1 MDLSWLSHSLIEKEP
16 TWQAMEQSLLLE
28 NEHILPGIFM
38 KNFVTYKQVTEFLP
52 DPKRALLV
60 SSVLEFR
67 GVLDH
72 RALESQSAWE
82 S

>member
-1 MDLSWLSHSLIEKEP
+1 MAEP
-16 TWQAMEQSLLLE
+16 QSYRKGAKMAGDRAQSLLLE
-28 NEHILPGIFM
+28 NENILPGIFM
-38 KNFVTYKQVTEFLP
+38 KNFVTYKQVTELLP
-52 DPKRALLV
+52 DPKRALLG

-72 RALESQSAWE
+72 RALESQSARE